1 MSTRDESPSA
11 NHFRI
16 SRRQLF
22 GSGAL
27 ASLGVL
33 TASATEVSLAAPA
46 SAAVTASN
54 VPFYG
59 THQSGITT
67 AAQDHLAFATFD
79 LAPNATASDLR
90 RMLDEWTHASAR
102 MTQGQS
108 SSSGGTGD
116 QPPSDTGEALGLGP
130 ASLTVTLGIGQGF
143 FNRAGI
149 AANVPGIPPLPGDQ
163 LDAARSGG
171 DFCIQACSDDPQ
183 VAFHAVHSLVRLGS
197 GTVTVRDLQLGFGRT
212 AATTNAQ
219 STPRN
224 LMGFKDGT
232 NNIVAS
238 DQKALDEFVW
248 LQGSEVPEFLRGGTY
263 LVARRIRMRLESW
276 TETSLENQQA
286 AVGRFKGSG
295 APLTGS
301 REHDVPN
308 FVRTQ
313 SHGLPVIPMGAHIR
327 VASPGANGGVRMLRR
342 GYSYAE
348 GIDPVTGELD
358 AGLFFISFQKD
369 PLTQFAAVQRRLAA
383 NDTMHRY
390 LSHRS
395 SAVFAI
401 PRGLQRGETWGQMLL
416 A

>member
-1 MSTRDESPSA
+1 
-11 NHFRI
+11 
-16 SRRQLF
+16 
-22 GSGAL
+22 
-27 ASLGVL
+27 
-33 TASATEVSLAAPA
+33 
-46 SAAVTASN
+46 
-54 VPFYG
+54 
-59 THQSGITT
+59 
-67 AAQDHLAFATFD
+67 
-79 LAPNATASDLR
+79 
-90 RMLDEWTHASAR
+90 
-102 MTQGQS
+102 
-108 SSSGGTGD
+108 
-116 QPPSDTGEALGLGP
+116 
-130 ASLTVTLGIGQGF
+130 
-143 FNRAGI
+143 
-149 AANVPGIPPLPGDQ
+149 
-163 LDAARSGG
+163 
-171 DFCIQACSDDPQ
+171 
-183 VAFHAVHSLVRLGS
+183 
-197 GTVTVRDLQLGFGRT
+197 
-212 AATTNAQ
+212 
-219 STPRN
+219 
-224 LMGFKDGT
+224 MGFKDGT